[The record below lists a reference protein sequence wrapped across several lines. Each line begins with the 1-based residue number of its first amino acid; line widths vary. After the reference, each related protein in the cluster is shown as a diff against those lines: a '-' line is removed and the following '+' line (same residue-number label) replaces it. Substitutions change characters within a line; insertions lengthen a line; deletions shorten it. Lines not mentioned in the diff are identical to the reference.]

1 MLADKHF
8 LKKINNQTIK
18 ISGHHTR
25 YLQDVA
31 KLLHK

>member
-8 LKKINNQTIK
+8 LKKLTTRLYKFQVI
-18 ISGHHTR
+18 TR

-31 KLLHK
+31 ELLRK